1 MEEKQER
8 RRRIVLI
15 PAPAQGHISPMMQL
29 ARALHLKGFSITV
42 AQTKFN
48 YLKPSKDLA
57 DFQFITIPESLPASD
72 LKNLG
77 PVWFLLKLNKECEFS
92 FKECL
97 GQLLLQKQ
105 LIPEEEIA
113 CVIYDEFMYF
123 AEAAAKEFNLPK
135 VIFSTENATA
145 FACRSAMC
153 KLYAKDGLAPLK
165 EGCGREEELVPELHP
180 LRYKDL
186 PTSAFAPVEAS
197 VEVFK
202 SSCDKG
208 TASAMIINTV
218 RCLEIS
224 SLEWL
229 QQELKIPIYPIGP
242 LHMVSSAPP
251 TSLLDENESCI
262 DWLNKQKPSSVIY
275 ISLGSFTLLE
285 TKEVLEMASGLVS
298 SNQHF
303 LWVIRPGSILGSELT
318 NEELLSMMEIPDRGY
333 IVKWAPQ
340 KQVLA
345 HSAVGAFWSHCGW
358 NSTLES
364 MGEGVPMICRPF
376 TTDQKVNARYV
387 ECVWRVGVQVEGELK
402 RGVVERAVK
411 RLMVDEEGEE
421 MKLRA
426 LSLKEKLKVSVL
438 PGGSSHSSLDDLI
451 KTL

>member
-1 MEEKQER
+1 
-8 RRRIVLI
+8 
-15 PAPAQGHISPMMQL
+15 
-29 ARALHLKGFSITV
+29 
-42 AQTKFN
+42 
-48 YLKPSKDLA
+48 
-57 DFQFITIPESLPASD
+57 
-72 LKNLG
+72 
-77 PVWFLLKLNKECEFS
+77 
-92 FKECL
+92 
-97 GQLLLQKQ
+97 LLLIYIYWFS
-105 LIPEEEIA
+105 LI
-113 CVIYDEFMYF
+113 
-123 AEAAAKEFNLPK
+123 
-135 VIFSTENATA
+135 T
-145 FACRSAMC
+145 
-153 KLYAKDGLAPLK
+153 
-165 EGCGREEELVPELHP
+165 EGCGREEELVPKLHP

-411 RLMVDEEGEE
+411 RLLVDEEGEE